1 MDLTLARVE
10 LSRWW
15 GLWVGLC
22 LSVFFYLRACLTDPN
37 VLEVLLVGVG
47 LVGVGAI
54 YWPAALILGSVL
66 GVVACERSSQR
77 RAEDSAASRRLRT
90 VA

>member
-1 MDLTLARVE
+1 VDLTSVRVK
-10 LSRWW
+10 LVGWW
-15 GLWVGLC
+15 GLWAGLC

-37 VLEVLLVGVG
+37 VLEVLFVGAG
-47 LVGVGAI
+47 LVGVGAV
-54 YWPAALILGSVL
+54 YWPAALILGAVL

-77 RAEDSAASRRLRT
+77 RAEDSVASRRLRT

>member
-1 MDLTLARVE
+1 MNTRLAA
-10 LSRWW
+10 
-15 GLWVGLC
+15 LWTSWTVVC
-22 LSVFFYLRACLTDPN
+22 VAVFIYLRTQLTDPN
-37 VLEVLLVGVG
+37 VLEVLFVMLG

-54 YWPAALILGSVL
+54 YWPAALILGGVL

-77 RAEDSAASRRLRT
+77 RVEHDGADRWLRT